1 MESVQQIQKAYLQ
14 APWRRQLQ
22 IALTFL
28 LVVISVAIVAYI
40 YLNVTTRAAAVGRE
54 IQYMQV
60 QMSGYHG
67 LTEQDTGNMPIEELK
82 QNIADLEAELG
93 ELTSFQVMDAR
104 ASELGLEPANPEQ
117 IVYLVVPGYQERQP
131 AIMAPSSEPVIVSAA
146 GIPPDFRESLID
158 WIEKEIQQTARLF
171 KEVQR

>member
-1 MESVQQIQKAYLQ
+1 MESVQQIRQAYLQ

-67 LTEQDTGNMPIEELK
+67 LTEQDMGSMPIEELK

-93 ELTSFQVMDAR
+93 RLTSFQVMDER
-104 ASELGLEPANPEQ
+104 AGELGLEPAKPEQ
-117 IVYLVVPGYQERQP
+117 IVYLVVPGYQEQLP
-131 AIMAPSSEPVIVSAA
+131 AIMAPASEPVIVSAA
-146 GIPPDFRESLID
+146 GISPDFRESLID
-158 WIEKEIQQTARLF
+158 WIESEIMQAARLF
-171 KEVQR
+171 REAQP